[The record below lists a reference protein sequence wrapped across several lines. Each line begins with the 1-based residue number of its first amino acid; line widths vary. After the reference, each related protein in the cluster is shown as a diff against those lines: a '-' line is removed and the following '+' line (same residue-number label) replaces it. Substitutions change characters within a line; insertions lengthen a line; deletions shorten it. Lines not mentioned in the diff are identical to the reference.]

1 MSEGILVSKID
12 DGNLKKACKD
22 IGVKLRDKENGS
34 ELKPKF
40 QLVTEFIDKCD
51 GTSEEDAE
59 DLDSKTIDF
68 YNDVTKKGF
77 PVDDSENDEKEPIT
91 EFEKEP
97 ITEFEKEPITEFEK
111 EPEKEEPITKS
122 KVKDAKCLTPVE
134 VVAIRKIIKG
144 VALLQEAITSVPTTT
159 YSIQD
164 TLEVPEKTPKKPK
177 IESESKSEHKEEKEE
192 IDPLSCFR
200 KESVGYK
207 VCQKLVKF
215 NFDIS
220 KTEKACKRA
229 DIPKRAVA
237 DALKRLADKGI
248 IEIS

>member
-12 DGNLKKACKD
+12 DGDLKKACKD

-77 PVDDSENDEKEPIT
+77 PVDDSEND
-91 EFEKEP
+91 
-97 ITEFEKEPITEFEK
+97 EKEPITEFEK

>member
-12 DGNLKKACKD
+12 DGELKKACKD

-51 GTSEEDAE
+51 ETSEEDAE
-59 DLDSKTIDF
+59 DLNPETIDF
-68 YNDVTKKGF
+68 YNDITKKGF
-77 PVDDSENDEKEPIT
+77 PVNDEKE
-91 EFEKEP
+91 KKSEP
-97 ITEFEKEPITEFEK
+97 EK
-111 EPEKEEPITKS
+111 EPEKEPEPEKEDLGEVEPEKKKPII
-122 KVKDAKCLTPVE
+122 KDAKCLTPAE

-144 VALLQEAITSVPTTT
+144 VALLQEAITSVPTVT
-159 YSIQD
+159 YGIQD
-164 TLEVPEKTPKKPK
+164 TPEIPKKAPKKSIADPEKTETTKPAPT
-177 IESESKSEHKEEKEE
+177 EPEEEVNP
-192 IDPLSCFR
+192 ISCFR
-200 KESVGYK
+200 KGSVGYK

-248 IEIS
+248 EIS

>member
-12 DGNLKKACKD
+12 DGELKKACKD

-51 GTSEEDAE
+51 ETSEEDAE
-59 DLDSKTIDF
+59 DLNPETIDF
-68 YNDVTKKGF
+68 YNDITKKGF
-77 PVDDSENDEKEPIT
+77 PVNDEKE
-91 EFEKEP
+91 KKSEP
-97 ITEFEKEPITEFEK
+97 EK
-111 EPEKEEPITKS
+111 EPEKEPEPEKEDLGEVEPEKKEPKI
-122 KVKDAKCLTPVE
+122 KDAKCLTPDE
-134 VVAIRKIIKG
+134 VISIRKIIKG
-144 VALLQEAITSVPTTT
+144 FALLQEAITSVPTIT

-164 TLEVPEKTPKKPK
+164 HAEVPGEAPKKPK
-177 IESESKSEHKEEKEE
+177 ADPKKTKATKSASPEPEEE

-200 KESVGYK
+200 KGSVGYK

-248 IEIS
+248 EIS